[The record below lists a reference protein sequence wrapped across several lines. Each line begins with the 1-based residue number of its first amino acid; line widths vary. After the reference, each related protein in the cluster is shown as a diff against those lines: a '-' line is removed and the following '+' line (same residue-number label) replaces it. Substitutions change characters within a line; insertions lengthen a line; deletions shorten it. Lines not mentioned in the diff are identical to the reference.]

1 MQIGLGS
8 NIILSLPSSKGTY
21 PLLVIFGGMAYA
33 NPEWMLKQLSED
45 YFEKAILLVVPY
57 TETYSTALNFAETKI
72 AENDYKIKDKSIMG
86 FSAGGYDVQEN
97 FSSEFR
103 FIGLIDPSLKSKYID
118 LPFDKR
124 VYMLYNYKNWGAYPS
139 IQSLQPQFA
148 EKINDSGGKA
158 VLTNL
163 AHDKIPQQFFIDFK
177 DKMIPSGAMFKG
189 SGHTK
194 GLFLMLGSATAL
206 IGVVGYLIYRRLRA

>member
-1 MQIGLGS
+1 MRISLGS
-8 NIILSLPSSKGTY
+8 NIILSLPANKGTY

-33 NPEWMLKQLSED
+33 NPEWMLKQLSKD
-45 YFEKAILLVVPY
+45 YFDKAILLVVPY
-57 TETYSTALNFAETKI
+57 TETYSTALGFALNKI
-72 AENDYKIKDKSIMG
+72 EENGYKVKDKSLMG

-97 FSSEFR
+97 FSSDFR

-148 EKINDSGGKA
+148 EKINDAGGKA

-177 DKMIPSGAMFKG
+177 DKMLSSGAMFQGATK
-189 SGHTK
+189 TK
-194 GLFLMLGSATAL
+194 GLFLMLTSATAL
-206 IGVVGYLIYRRLRA
+206 IGVVGYLVYRRLRS